1 MYYFFLMLLIL
12 TAINQEEHS
21 KRQYYKCMLQ
31 NELFVEGIGKTTK
44 AYILQNEKNTPRK
57 KKNQS
62 KDTNIVYPKHHSRNY
77 LTV

>member
-1 MYYFFLMLLIL
+1 MLLIL

-57 KKNQS
+57 KKINLKTQ
-62 KDTNIVYPKHHSRNY
+62 TLFIPNITPGI
-77 LTV
+77 T